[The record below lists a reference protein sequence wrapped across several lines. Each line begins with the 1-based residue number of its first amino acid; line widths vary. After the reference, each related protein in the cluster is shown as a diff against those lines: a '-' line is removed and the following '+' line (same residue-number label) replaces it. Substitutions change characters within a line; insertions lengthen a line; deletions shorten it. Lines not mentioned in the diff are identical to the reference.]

1 MSMDINP
8 PKKVLFVCL
17 GNICRS
23 PAAEGILL
31 HLLSQQGL
39 NDRIS
44 VDSAGTSGY
53 HRGQLP
59 DSRMRKAAEQRGYEL
74 NCRARS
80 LVPKDIQD
88 FDLIIAMD
96 RDNYRA
102 VHQLASTAAPHVKL
116 LSDYLGS
123 DWPRD
128 VPDPYHGGEE
138 GFEYVLNMLEAACPK
153 ILAELLKG

>member
-74 NCRARS
+74 NSRARS